1 MNKIQIAALAAAA
14 AGAIAFGIGSA
25 IPVRADSSSGGTQ
38 TFVPA
43 RYALVQGE
51 VNVSTLQQDINA
63 EGGFTQ
69 KAIFRLDTTTGEVWV
84 LQLSIVG
91 ANQPQVTSGSW
102 MKVTDMQQLQQ
113 FQLQNQSDDGMFGND

>member
-1 MNKIQIAALAAAA
+1 MNKIQIAALAAVA

-25 IPVRADSSSGGTQ
+25 LPARADSSGGTQ
-38 TFVPA
+38 VFVPA

>member
-25 IPVRADSSSGGTQ
+25 LPVQADSNGGTQ
-38 TFVPA
+38 IFVPA

-51 VNVSTLQQDINA
+51 VNVSTLQQNVTAD
-63 EGGFTQ
+63 GGFTQ

-113 FQLQNQSDDGMFGND
+113 FQLQNQANDGMFGND

>member
-1 MNKIQIAALAAAA
+1 MNKIQIAALAAVA
-14 AGAIAFGIGSA
+14 AGAITFGIGSA
-25 IPVRADSSSGGTQ
+25 LPARADSSGGTQ
-38 TFVPA
+38 VFVPA

>member
-1 MNKIQIAALAAAA
+1 MNKIQIAALAAVA

-25 IPVRADSSSGGTQ
+25 LPARADSSGGTQ
-38 TFVPA
+38 VFVPA

-113 FQLQNQSDDGMFGND
+113 FQLQNQSNNGLFGND

>member
-1 MNKIQIAALAAAA
+1 MNKIQIAALAAVA

-25 IPVRADSSSGGTQ
+25 LPARADSSGGTQ
-38 TFVPA
+38 VFVPA

-102 MKVTDMQQLQQ
+102 MKVTDMQQRQQ
-113 FQLQNQSDDGMFGND
+113 FQLQTQSDDGMFGND

>member
-25 IPVRADSSSGGTQ
+25 IPARADSSGGTQ
-38 TFVPA
+38 VFVPA